1 MVSAVQTALL
11 TDVVVI
17 GGGPVGL
24 ATALSFAQA
33 GGRVVVIECLTQA
46 ALENPPFDGREIAL
60 THRSVRI
67 LKKIGAW
74 AFIDSAEISPLR
86 EARIETGE
94 YQHALCFDT
103 KGYGVEALGWLV
115 SNHVIRRALAHA
127 VAQQQNITILFETE
141 IITSPVADP
150 VVDPMADLVAEKN
163 WGANPWDQKN
173 VVLQTASGQE
183 IRASLVVAADG
194 RFSPTRQKAGI
205 GAIVHDFKK
214 TMLVCRMAHDIHH
227 NNVALQWFDE
237 GQTIAL
243 LPLNGLVSSLVLT
256 LSEEENRQK
265 LALSQED
272 FNHEMTKRVGSR
284 LGTMCRVSS
293 CHTYPL
299 KSVYAHRFTAPRL
312 ALVGDAA
319 VGMHPITA
327 HGFNLGLKGQETL
340 VHAAL
345 ESLME
350 RGDIGAKEGLRRFEQ
365 RHRLATAPLFAGT
378 NGIATLYTRD
388 EAPFRPIRQ
397 ACLRLAEK
405 TSPFK
410 KAVTSLLMDK
420 KKDKKT

>member
-1 MVSAVQTALL
+1 MVSAVQTAIQ
-11 TDVVVI
+11 TDVMVI

-33 GGRVVVIECLTQA
+33 GLRVVVIERLTQA
-46 ALENPPFDGREIAL
+46 SWENPPFDGREIAL
-60 THRSVRI
+60 THNSVRI
-67 LKKIGAW
+67 LKEIGAW

-115 SNHVIRRALAHA
+115 SNHVIRRALACA
-127 VAQQQNITILFETE
+127 VAQQKNITILFETE
-141 IITSPVADP
+141 IITSPVT
-150 VVDPMADLVAEKN
+150 
-163 WGANPWDQKN
+163 NPLAKN
-173 VVLQTASGQE
+173 VVLQTESGQE
-183 IRASLVVAADG
+183 IRASLAVAADG

-265 LALSQED
+265 LVLSQED
-272 FNHEMTKRVGSR
+272 FNHEMTKRVGGR
-284 LGTMCRVSS
+284 LGSMRCVSS
-293 CHTYPL
+293 CHIYPL

-340 VHAAL
+340 IHAAL

-388 EAPFRPIRQ
+388 ETPFLPIRQ
-397 ACLRLAEK
+397 ACLHLAEK

-410 KAVTSLLMDK
+410 KVVTSLLMDK
-420 KKDKKT
+420 KT